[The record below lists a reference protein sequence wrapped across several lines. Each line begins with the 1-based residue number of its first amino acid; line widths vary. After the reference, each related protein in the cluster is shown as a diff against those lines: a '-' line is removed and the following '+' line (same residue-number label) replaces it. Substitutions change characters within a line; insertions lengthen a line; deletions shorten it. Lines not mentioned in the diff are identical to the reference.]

1 MSLYPSEFR
10 RTDRKET
17 MTTVTLGLRHCKKC
31 GQFKQQSGGQ
41 YVKGTS
47 RHNPSRFT
55 CKDCL

>member
-17 MTTVTLGLRHCKKC
+17 MPTVTLALRHCKKC
-31 GQFKQQSGGQ
+31 GQFKQQAGGK

-47 RHNPSRFT
+47 RHNPSRFI